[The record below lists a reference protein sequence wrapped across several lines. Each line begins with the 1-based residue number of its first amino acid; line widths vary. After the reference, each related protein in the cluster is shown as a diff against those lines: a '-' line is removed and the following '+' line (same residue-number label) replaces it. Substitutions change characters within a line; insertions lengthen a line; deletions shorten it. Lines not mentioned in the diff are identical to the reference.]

1 MADCSET
8 VVFRRD
14 DAGSAGPVSFSED
27 DSALVK
33 AYDNAVRSFRVQTSG
48 EDSGDGKQGDPAAG
62 SLLQADTPH
71 KQASVSKGWAVGS
84 RCRAVWSED
93 GLEYPGV
100 IISMDGEQCRVQFE
114 GYGNEEDVDL
124 SALLA
129 AIPEQPWRQRRWSL
143 GSHCRA
149 VWSEDGLVYPGVVV
163 WMKGERC
170 RVRFDVYNNEED
182 MELSALL
189 PPEDTED
196 ETDTQDQEETPGD
209 GSSGSSSS
217 DWRRKDGHAKRPKS
231 PEKSRHGHSAG
242 KHHGEEAGRK
252 PHRRG
257 ESAPFPPF
265 PFMPPGMPP
274 MGMPPMGMPDL
285 PMFPP
290 PPPPAFTW
298 AAGKAGAMG
307 GDEPEDEMASL
318 SSMLLSWYL
327 CGYHTGYYMGVQQAT
342 MGPDMDAKK
351 KKRVN
356 GLECALKMEE

>member
-33 AYDNAVRSFRVQTSG
+33 AYDNAVRSFRVQTYG
-48 EDSGDGKQGDPAAG
+48 EDSSDGKQGDSAAG
-62 SLLQADTPH
+62 SPLQADTPH
-71 KQASVSKGWAVGS
+71 KQASASK
-84 RCRAVWSED
+84 
-93 GLEYPGV
+93 
-100 IISMDGEQCRVQFE
+100 
-114 GYGNEEDVDL
+114 
-124 SALLA
+124 
-129 AIPEQPWRQRRWSL
+129 WSL

-231 PEKSRHGHSAG
+231 PEKSRHGHSSG
-242 KHHGEEAGRK
+242 KQHGEEAGKK
-252 PHRRG
+252 PQRRG

-356 GLECALKMEE
+356 GMECALKMEE

>member
-1 MADCSET
+1 MADCSDT

-14 DAGSAGPVSFSED
+14 DAGRGGPVSFAED

-48 EDSGDGKQGDPAAG
+48 EDQGEDRSDGKQADAAA
-62 SLLQADTPH
+62 SAPLQANTTH
-71 KQASVSKGWAVGS
+71 KLASVSKAWVLGS

-100 IISMDGEQCRVQFE
+100 IVSVDGERCRVQFE

-124 SALLA
+124 SALLP
-129 AIPEQPWRQRRWSL
+129 AIPEQPWRGRRWSL

-231 PEKSRHGHSAG
+231 PEKSRHGHSSG
-242 KHHGEEAGRK
+242 KQHSEEAGKK
-252 PHRRG
+252 PPRRG
-257 ESAPFPPF
+257 EAAPPPPF
-265 PFMPPGMPP
+265 PFMPPPGMPP
-274 MGMPPMGMPDL
+274 MGLPDL
-285 PMFPP
+285 SMFPP
-290 PPPPAFTW
+290 PPPPSFTW
-298 AAGKAGAMG
+298 PAGKAGALG
-307 GDEPEDEMASL
+307 GDSPEDEMASL

-327 CGYHTGYYMGVQQAT
+327 CGYHTGYYMGAQQASA
-342 MGPDMDAKK
+342 GPLDTKK

-356 GLECALKMEE
+356 GMESALKMEE